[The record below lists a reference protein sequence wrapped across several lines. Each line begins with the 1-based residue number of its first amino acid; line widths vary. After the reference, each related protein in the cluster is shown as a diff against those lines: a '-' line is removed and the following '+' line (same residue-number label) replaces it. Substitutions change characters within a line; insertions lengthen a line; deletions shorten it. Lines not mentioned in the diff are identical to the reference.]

1 MEDDIEG
8 ALTRFELFLESK
20 ESNSVIDFESGLT
33 TDDLQ
38 LLLGQLKLAQSQR
51 FEARDRDELVEGPV
65 GLL

>member
-20 ESNSVIDFESGLT
+20 ESNSVIDSESGLT
-33 TDDLQ
+33 TNDAQ

-51 FEARDRDELVEGPV
+51 FEGGDRDEMVEGPV

>member
-20 ESNSVIDFESGLT
+20 ESNSVIDSESGFT
-33 TDDLQ
+33 TNDAQ
-38 LLLGQLKLAQSQR
+38 LLLGQIKLAQSQR
-51 FEARDRDELVEGPV
+51 FEGSDRDELVEGPV

>member
-20 ESNSVIDFESGLT
+20 ESNSVIDSESGLT
-33 TDDLQ
+33 TTDVQ

-51 FEARDRDELVEGPV
+51 FEGSDRDELAEGPV

>member
-20 ESNSVIDFESGLT
+20 ESNSVIDSESGLT
-33 TDDLQ
+33 TTDVQ
-38 LLLGQLKLAQSQR
+38 LLLAQLKLAQSQR
-51 FEARDRDELVEGPV
+51 FAGSDRDELAEGPV